1 MPPERTITPRNHL
14 LFDPWNTES
23 SGHQRSDSNPGTSWR
38 RTRGAKLAQQ
48 LRTGDST
55 INSFVYRGT
64 KGGSAEKVY
73 EKGEWEW
80 DWGGDARGG
89 RGGAGFEKKGR
100 NGNGKGEEREDGQ
113 RDIRFMMRAG
123 KDGNGAGVGAGEKRL
138 DTEGKGKMGGSPLA
152 STSVLTLTSTSTSTP
167 PTSTSHTETGDT
179 SSEPVSA
186 SIPDPTPSFERPSTQ
201 TPGAF
206 NMDPTPNSTPSTSI
220 QQSLP
225 SAPLK
230 PLHEESNI
238 LRNTTIYINGQTTPL
253 ISDHKLKSLLV
264 SHGATLSLSLSRRI
278 THVIIGKP
286 NGGPGKG
293 GAGGGLA
300 AGKIQKEISR
310 GGWRGIRVV
319 GVEWVLES
327 IKAGKRLPETR
338 FAVNL
343 LGQRSVL
350 EFM

>member
-1 MPPERTITPRNHL
+1 MPPERTINPKNHL
-14 LFDPWNTES
+14 LFDPWNTAS
-23 SGHQRSDSNPGTSWR
+23 SGHQRSDSKPGTSLR
-38 RTRGAKLAQQ
+38 RIREAKLAQQ

-55 INSFVYRGT
+55 INSFVHRGP
-64 KGGSAEKVY
+64 KRGSAEKVY

-80 DWGGDARGG
+80 DWGGDARRG
-89 RGGAGFEKKGR
+89 RGGAGFEKR
-100 NGNGKGEEREDGQ
+100 AGKGGTVEEREDGQ

-123 KDGNGAGVGAGEKRL
+123 KGGAPARQVDGKS
-138 DTEGKGKMGGSPLA
+138 KGKVDSSPA
-152 STSVLTLTSTSTSTP
+152 TSLSTSTSKPPSST
-167 PTSTSHTETGDT
+167 PTSA
-179 SSEPVSA
+179 SEISRDAGSEIVSA
-186 SIPDPTPSFERPSTQ
+186 SIPEAVSTQSSDPLSTSTQ
-201 TPGAF
+201 TPGVF
-206 NMDPTPNSTPSTSI
+206 NMDLTPSTTPSTST

-225 SAPLK
+225 PTPLQ

-238 LRNTTIYINGQTTPL
+238 LCNTIIYINGQTNPL

-264 SHGATLSLSLSRRI
+264 AHGATLSLSLSRRI
-278 THVIIGKP
+278 THIIIGKP

-343 LGQRSVL
+343 SGQRSVS

>member
-1 MPPERTITPRNHL
+1 MPPERTITPQNHL
-14 LFDPWNTES
+14 LFDPWNTAS

-38 RTRGAKLAQQ
+38 RTREAKLAQQ

-55 INSFVYRGT
+55 INSFVYRGPN
-64 KGGSAEKVY
+64 GGSAEKVY
-73 EKGEWEW
+73 EKGEWKW
-80 DWGGDARGG
+80 DWSGDARGG
-89 RGGAGFEKKGR
+89 RGGAGFERKGR

-123 KDGNGAGVGAGEKRL
+123 KGGTSDRQV
-138 DTEGKGKMGGSPLA
+138 DGKGKADSSPV
-152 STSVLTLTSTSTSTP
+152 TSLSTSTSTVTAP
-167 PTSTSHTETGDT
+167 ASTPTSVSKTSRDAG
-179 SSEPVSA
+179 SEIISA
-186 SIPDPTPSFERPSTQ
+186 SIPNSTQSSEPPSTQ

-206 NMDPTPNSTPSTSI
+206 NMDPTPNPTPSTSRE
-220 QQSLP
+220 QSLQNT
-225 SAPLK
+225 PLQ
-230 PLHEESNI
+230 PLNEESSI

-264 SHGATLSLSLSRRI
+264 SHGATLALSLSRRI

-293 GAGGGLA
+293 GAGSGLA

-310 GGWRGIRVV
+310 GGWRGIRIV

-343 LGQRSVL
+343 SGQRSVL
-350 EFM
+350 GFM